1 MDGHD
6 QSVVTRRRYLVA
18 AGGIGALG
26 VGTAGCLGSDG
37 SGGETT
43 PTAVPDPLAPPTRG
57 GGDVTLTVYADFA
70 CPACQTFHE
79 DFVPALEEDYVAPGV
94 VTYEHR
100 DFPLE
105 MHAPR
110 SFDAANA
117 ARAVQDAT
125 DDETFFAYVDSLFG
139 NQRRLSP
146 DVYQSLAGEVDVDG
160 ERVRAAVEGR
170 LYRRTV
176 SRDLDAGDEAGVRGT
191 PTVFVDGEGPIDLSL
206 EAIGDAIEAARS
218 QDS

>member
-1 MDGHD
+1 
-6 QSVVTRRRYLVA
+6 
-18 AGGIGALG
+18 
-26 VGTAGCLGSDG
+26 
-37 SGGETT
+37 
-43 PTAVPDPLAPPTRG
+43 
-57 GGDVTLTVYADFA
+57 VTLTVYADFA
-70 CPACQTFHE
+70 CPACRTFHD
-79 DFVPALEEDYVAPGV
+79 DFVPPLEDEYVDAGV

-117 ARAVQDAT
+117 ARAVQDAA
-125 DDETFFAYVDSLFG
+125 DDEAFFAYVDSLFA

-146 DVYQSLAGEVDVDG
+146 DVYQSLAGDVSADG
-160 ERVRAAVEGR
+160 DRVREAVEGR
-170 LYRRTV
+170 IYRETV
-176 SRDLDAGDEAGVRGT
+176 SRDLDAGNEAGVRGT

-206 EAIGDAIEAARS
+206 EAIREAVEAARS

>member
-1 MDGHD
+1 MDDTD
-6 QSVVTRRRYLVA
+6 QSAVTRRRFLA
-18 AGGIGALG
+18 ASGVGAVG
-26 VGTAGCLGSDG
+26 AVGTAGCLGLGG

-43 PTAVPDPLAPPTRG
+43 PTAVPEPLAPPTRG
-57 GGDVTLTVYADFA
+57 DGDVTLTVYADFA
-70 CPACQTFHE
+70 CPACRTFHD
-79 DFVPALEEDYVAPGV
+79 DFLPPLETDYIEPGI

-117 ARAVQDAT
+117 ARAVQDRAG
-125 DDETFFAYVDSLFG
+125 DETFFAYVDSLFG

-146 DVYQSLAGEVDVDG
+146 DVYESLASDVDVDG
-160 ERVRAAVEGR
+160 ERVRSAVEDR
-170 LYRRTV
+170 IYRRTV
-176 SRDLDAGDEAGVRGT
+176 SRDLDAGEEAGVRGT
-191 PTVFVDGEGPIDLSL
+191 PTVFVDGEAPAELSL
-206 EAIGDAIEAARS
+206 QAIRDAIEAARS

>member
-1 MDGHD
+1 MDD
-6 QSVVTRRRYLVA
+6 SDRTTATRRRFLTA
-18 AGGIGALG
+18 TGLGALG
-26 VGTAGCLGSDG
+26 TVGTAGCLGLG
-37 SGGETT
+37 NSGGESTV
-43 PTAVPDPLAPPTRG
+43 TAVPETLPPPTRG

-70 CPACQTFHE
+70 CPACRTFHD
-79 DFVPALEEDYVAPGV
+79 DFVPPLEEDYITPGI

-125 DDETFFAYVDSLFG
+125 DDETFFAYVDSLFA

-146 DVYQSLAGEVDVDG
+146 DVYQSLAGDVDVDG
-160 ERVRAAVEGR
+160 EQVRSAASDR
-170 LYRRTV
+170 IYRKTIT
-176 SRDLDAGDEAGVRGT
+176 RDLNRGNEAGVRGT
-191 PTVFVDGEGPIDLSL
+191 PSVFVDGRSVDLSL
-206 EAIGDAIEAARS
+206 EAIRDAIEAARS
-218 QDS
+218 EDS

>member
-1 MDGHD
+1 MDDTD
-6 QSVVTRRRYLVA
+6 QSAVTRRRFLA
-18 AGGIGALG
+18 ASGVGAVSA
-26 VGTAGCLGSDG
+26 VGTAGCLGLGG

-43 PTAVPDPLAPPTRG
+43 ATAVPETLPPPTRG
-57 GGDVTLTVYADFA
+57 DGDVTMTVYADFA
-70 CPACQTFHE
+70 CPACRTFHD
-79 DFVPALEEDYVAPGV
+79 DFVPPLESEYIDPGI

-117 ARAVQDAT
+117 ARAVQNAT

-139 NQRRLSP
+139 NQRRLSA
-146 DVYQSLAGEVDVDG
+146 DVYQSLAGEVDADG
-160 ERVRAAVEGR
+160 EQVRAAAEDR
-170 LYRRTV
+170 IYRRTV

-191 PTVFVDGEGPIDLSL
+191 PTVFVDGQAPAELSL
-206 EAIGDAIEAARS
+206 EAIREAIETARS